1 MQFEEQSEVAELDV
15 LIDETT
21 ENILAQVDEEGEE
34 ATEEESEEEEVEEE
48 ESEESEA
55 SEEQVEEDSTEA

>member
-21 ENILAQVDEEGEE
+21 ESPMAQLDEEGEE

-55 SEEQVEEDSTEA
+55 S